1 MARKNNKSRAQREFK
16 RQLRKGFVF
25 GKKQVKP
32 VFQNKTNDF
41 IKNSKKV
48 STQPIVSM
56 AKQVIPIYGKV
67 VVPKLEN
74 STRKQSAYRDYIW
87 GQVEQ
92 GNVMPMET
100 VAQTIVNEFRRSLTP
115 YAGLISGHAS
125 PQYDLFN
132 EWIDKLIDEYGIYD
146 VARMLED
153 GINAG
158 ILVTRDVMYN
168 DDSFNNYITQ
178 MMDYLPDAG
187 VLTKEAIGEYL
198 EGLDYNY

>member
-1 MARKNNKSRAQREFK
+1 MARNNNKSRAKREFK

-25 GKKQVKP
+25 GKKQVESVIKKP
-32 VFQNKTNDF
+32 TKDF
-41 IKNSKKV
+41 IKKSNKV
-48 STQPIVSM
+48 SDKPIVSM
-56 AKQVIPIYGKV
+56 AKKPIPHIDKSV
-67 VVPKLEN
+67 TPKPIT
-74 STRKQSAYRDYIW
+74 STRRELGYRDYLEN
-87 GQVEQ
+87 QVAL
-92 GNVMPMET
+92 GNIMPMET
-100 VAQTIVNEFRRSLTP
+100 VAQTIVNEFRRSLMP
-115 YAGLISGHAS
+115 YAGLMLGHAS

-132 EWIDKLIDEYGIYD
+132 TWLNKLISEFGVYD

-158 ILVTRDVMYN
+158 VLVTRDVMYS
-168 DDSFNNYITQ
+168 DDAFNNYISQ

>member
-1 MARKNNKSRAQREFK
+1 MASKNNKSRKQREFK
-16 RQLRKGFVF
+16 RLLRKGFVF
-25 GKKQVKP
+25 GKKQVEP
-32 VFQNKTNDF
+32 VFQNKTNYF
-41 IKNSKKV
+41 TKNIKNV
-48 STQPIVSM
+48 STNQVVSM
-56 AKQVIPIYGKV
+56 SKQAIPIFGKV
-67 VVPKLEN
+67 IVPKVEN
-74 STRKQSAYRDYIW
+74 STRKHSAYRDYIR

>member
-1 MARKNNKSRAQREFK
+1 MARKNKSNQQKEFK

-25 GKKQVKP
+25 GKKQVNSIIKK
-32 VFQNKTNDF
+32 QTNDF
-41 IKNSKKV
+41 NKKV
-48 STQPIVSM
+48 NKVSD
-56 AKQVIPIYGKV
+56 KQLKSMSKNTIPL
-67 VVPKLEN
+67 VPKSVTPEVPK
-74 STRKQSAYRDYIW
+74 STRNQSAYRDYLDNQARDGFI
-87 GQVEQ
+87 
-92 GNVMPMET
+92 MPMET
-100 VAQTIVNEFRRSLTP
+100 VAQTIVNEFRRSLMP
-115 YAGLISGHAS
+115 YAGLMSGHAS

-132 EWIDKLIDEYGIYD
+132 EWINKLIEEYGIYD

-158 ILVTRDVMYN
+158 ILVTRDVMYS